1 MSLKILLDWKRRA
14 PAVIFTVVLLW
25 LVTFALGNSVGYPG
39 LVVAMAALS
48 LLVLSHFF
56 PHSDFFNL
64 VYANG
69 IAVYACLFGF
79 FSESLFSRLIEWQL
93 SLGFAFPILGFL
105 GGVILKR
112 DEIKSVLDTRS
123 IQSGQISLSRS
134 TIWLVPVMAIGIAA
148 FVWPMDEWGV
158 PMLEAVF
165 FAKMLAIGLIVL
177 WASRD
182 IAVVIMDTGI
192 LFENFMQTAAEMVQP
207 ALAFFTIYSL
217 DVVIFSCIYRSI
229 DHISRLPHFTV
240 EGVAR
245 DLDFTESL
253 YFSFVT
259 LSTVGYGDI
268 LPATDAI
275 RLIVAAQVFTGIM
288 LILFGVHAVM
298 GHMGRRNGNR

>member
-1 MSLKILLDWKRRA
+1 MPLKILLDWKRRA
-14 PAVIFTVVLLW
+14 PAIIFTVVLLS
-25 LVTFALGNSVGYPG
+25 LVTFALGSSVGYPG
-39 LVVAMAALS
+39 LVVAMAVFSVLI
-48 LLVLSHFF
+48 LSHFF

-69 IAVYACLFGF
+69 IAIYACLFGF
-79 FSESLFSRLIEWQL
+79 FSESLFLALEEWQL

-105 GGVILKR
+105 AGVILR
-112 DEIKSVLDTRS
+112 RGEINSILEARS
-123 IQSGQISLSRS
+123 IETGKISLSRA
-134 TIWLVPVMAIGIAA
+134 TIWILPVMAIGVAA
-148 FVWPMDEWGV
+148 FVWPLDEWSLRA
-158 PMLEAVF
+158 LEIVF
-165 FAKMLAIGLIVL
+165 FSQMLVIGLIVL

-182 IAVVIMDTGI
+182 IAVAIMDTGI
-192 LFENFMQTAAEMVQP
+192 LFEDFMQTAAEMAQP

-229 DHISRLPHFTV
+229 DHLSRLPHFTV

-253 YFSFVT
+253 YFSVVT

-298 GHMGRRNGNR
+298 GHMGRKHGK